1 MSQIPTTQPSQ
12 TGQPPIVTRD
22 EWLRARQELLVKEK
36 DLTRMSDELARQR
49 QELPWVP
56 VEKQYTLQTAGGP
69 TTLAELF
76 DGRSQLV
83 VYHFMF
89 GPDYEAGCPSCSSTA
104 DSFNGVLAHL
114 KARDVTM
121 ICVSRAR
128 SYSPIGSAWA
138 GALTGRPATKAT
150 STSTTA
156 FPLARESRTRRP
168 RRCSRPTS
176 SAC

>member
-12 TGQPPIVTRD
+12 TGQPPIVSRD

-89 GPDYEAGCPSCSSTA
+89 GPDYEAGCPSA
-104 DSFNGVLAHL
+104 
-114 KARDVTM
+114 
-121 ICVSRAR
+121 
-128 SYSPIGSAWA
+128 A
-138 GALTGRPATKAT
+138 GGR
-150 STSTTA
+150 
-156 FPLARESRTRRP
+156 
-168 RRCSRPTS
+168 
-176 SAC
+176 